1 MPGHGRGVVVQ
12 EREKVTCQMQGAG
25 VELVG
30 GGIIERGLSLVE
42 LAERQFELSEVL
54 VADHTDGGKRDAL
67 FEFRQGLVVLA

>member
-30 GGIIERGLSLVE
+30 GGIIERGLSLVG
-42 LAERQFELSEVL
+42 LGRARIRVQRGSGSRPHRWGQARCL
-54 VADHTDGGKRDAL
+54 V
-67 FEFRQGLVVLA
+67 